1 MFLDFLKML
10 GIILGIV
17 WLLLLSSLYFLAQPM
32 LFKEILIGCLLPVA
46 CFIPGFYAVSW
57 AFNRSFRPFIIAVFG
72 GMLVR
77 LLFICTVFVLI
88 AKLTQLHI
96 VSLLFS
102 LVGFYTLCLVVE
114 LYFINTQIHRRE
126 EV

>member
-1 MFLDFLKML
+1 MFLDFLKIL
-10 GIILGIV
+10 GIILSIV
-17 WLLLLSSLYFLAQPM
+17 WILLIVSLYFLARSM

-46 CFIPGFYAVSW
+46 CFIPGFYAISW

-72 GMLVR
+72 GMLAR
-77 LLFICTVFVLI
+77 LLFIGTAFILI

-96 VSLLFS
+96 SSLLFS

-114 LYFINTQIHRRE
+114 LYFINTNIQRRE

>member
-10 GIILGIV
+10 GTILSIV
-17 WLLLLSSLYFLAQPM
+17 WILLISSLYFFAQSI

-57 AFNRSFRPFIIAVFG
+57 ALNRPFRPFMIAVFG

-77 LLFICTVFVLI
+77 LLFVSAAFILI
-88 AKLTQLHI
+88 VAFTKLHMS
-96 VSLLFS
+96 SLLFS
-102 LVGFYTLCLVVE
+102 LVGFYTICLVVE
-114 LYFINTQIHRRE
+114 LYFINSTVQR
-126 EV
+126 